1 MTVPYKNIHVI
12 INPAA
17 GHNEPILNTLNDVFH
32 HYGLDWEVSITH
44 KFGDATRLA
53 QEAAA
58 RGMDLVVGYG
68 GDGTQMEIAN
78 GVMGSDT
85 PMAILPG
92 GTGNAMAFELNIPR
106 NLRQAAEL
114 ICQSN
119 HRRQIDLARIGDRQ
133 FMLRTYT
140 GPEKEA
146 VASREEKDK
155 LGILAYPLASLR
167 VLKQLKPVR
176 YWGRLDGEAVEDEGM
191 MCFIFNAGAWG
202 GVQLPKAVDINPS
215 DGLLD
220 VLTINKS
227 VSSLRAMASY
237 ELNTGRGRMYVH
249 HRQAKEIVLEAD
261 PPQTVWIDGEAY
273 GKTPITATVIPQAI
287 SIVAPE

>member
-1 MTVPYKNIHVI
+1 V
-12 INPAA
+12 
-17 GHNEPILNTLNDVFH
+17 DV
-32 HYGLDWEVSITH
+32 V
-44 KFGDATRLA
+44 A
-53 QEAAA
+53 
-58 RGMDLVVGYG
+58 GYG
-68 GDGTQMEIAN
+68 GDGTQMEVAN
-78 GVMGSDT
+78 GVMGSNT

-119 HRRQIDLARIGDRQ
+119 NRRQIDLARIGDQ
-133 FMLRTYT
+133 KFMLRTYT

-155 LGILAYPLASLR
+155 LGVLAYPLASLR
-167 VLKQLKPVR
+167 ILKRLNPVR
-176 YWGRLDGEAVEDEGM
+176 YRATLDGEYVEDEGV

-202 GVQLPKAVDINPS
+202 GVQLPKAVDISPG

-220 VLTINKS
+220 VLTLSKS
-227 VSSLRAMASY
+227 IQSFRSLASY
-237 ELNTGRGRMYVH
+237 ELNTGKAKMYVH

-261 PPQTVWIDGEAY
+261 PLQTVWIDGEAH

-287 SIVAPE
+287 SIVVPD